1 MLTDIILV
9 DILPRSI
16 NMFLLIKIDI
26 LYDTY
31 ILFLHI
37 KSFKNVKTKKSIKR
51 SSY

>member
-16 NMFLLIKIDI
+16 NMFLLIRVDI
-26 LYDTY
+26 LYNIY

-37 KSFKNVKTKKSIKR
+37 KSFKNVKTKKIYKKE
-51 SSY
+51 